1 VDAIRDVTL
10 SAVVLT
16 RDEEAEI
23 GECLRSLAFCD
34 EIVVVDSGSTDRTV
48 EIAHAAGC
56 RILHHPLVDFAES
69 RNLGLRAARGD
80 WVLFVDA
87 DERVSA
93 ELQHEIRSRIAG
105 GGAEPPAGFS
115 LLRME
120 WLCGSWL
127 HHGESLRVPMLR
139 LARRDAGE
147 WHGRVHEC
155 WRVSGRVDRLEH
167 PLHHYSHRT
176 LEDFVHRV
184 NRYSTLGAADR
195 YERGVRAHVWHLV
208 AYPAGKFIQDYVVQ
222 LGFLDGAMGLAA
234 AGVMSFHSFLIRAN
248 LLMLS
253 RNAARD
259 AHAAADDSTRLPAG
273 VVKAENG
280 QGG

>member
-1 VDAIRDVTL
+1 DVAWTLRDDAGSHGGHCPRGRPRRHFAARAIARPCHRSTAGAGERRGGGSAPGRPPGAARRSPAPGRTVPHRGIGAAAQAAGRSVRRRGDERRTRRAAALHSTVDAIRDVTL

-120 WLCGSWL
+120 WLCG
-127 HHGESLRVPMLR
+127 
-139 LARRDAGE
+139 
-147 WHGRVHEC
+147 
-155 WRVSGRVDRLEH
+155 
-167 PLHHYSHRT
+167 
-176 LEDFVHRV
+176 
-184 NRYSTLGAADR
+184 
-195 YERGVRAHVWHLV
+195 
-208 AYPAGKFIQDYVVQ
+208 
-222 LGFLDGAMGLAA
+222 
-234 AGVMSFHSFLIRAN
+234 
-248 LLMLS
+248 
-253 RNAARD
+253 
-259 AHAAADDSTRLPAG
+259 
-273 VVKAENG
+273 
-280 QGG
+280 